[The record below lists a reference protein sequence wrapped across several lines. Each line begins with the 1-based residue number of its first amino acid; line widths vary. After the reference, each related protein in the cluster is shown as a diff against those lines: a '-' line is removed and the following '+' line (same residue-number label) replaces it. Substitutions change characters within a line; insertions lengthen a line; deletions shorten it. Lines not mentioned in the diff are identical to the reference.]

1 MIEGLRHNIELL
13 EQDLDDLGMRD
24 CVVRIVIREGK
35 LRYLTAEIGSGVIRP
50 RSGKQQ
56 NCVKRTYKNDDCED

>member
-1 MIEGLRHNIELL
+1 MIDGLRHNIDLL

-35 LRYLTAEIGSGVIRP
+35 LRYLTAELGSGIN
-50 RSGKQQ
+50 RSSGGKQQ
-56 NCVKRTYKNDDCED
+56 NCVARTYKNDDCED